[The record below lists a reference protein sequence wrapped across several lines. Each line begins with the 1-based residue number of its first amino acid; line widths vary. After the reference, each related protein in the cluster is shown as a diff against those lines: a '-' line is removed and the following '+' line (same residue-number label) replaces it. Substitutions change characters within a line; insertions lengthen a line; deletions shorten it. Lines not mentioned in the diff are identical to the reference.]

1 MGEVGDMVGPD
12 GDGFEDKSL
21 QIRMCTHEPF
31 LLDEFILSVE
41 VVVVVAFFS
50 PLSTGVSVPLVVT
63 PIAQLDN
70 DVGDKSV
77 TNW

>member
-1 MGEVGDMVGPD
+1 
-12 GDGFEDKSL
+12 
-21 QIRMCTHEPF
+21 MCTHEPF